1 MTTFTLSVTNVTDSA
16 DRKHV
21 SLLRDGVVVLSD
33 HFEQPFSLPEV
44 GQMLLSRYETPAGV
58 YDLSGN
64 LLPLDN
70 DTLPEL
76 PSDSGSGDNEQDP
89 EPLPEPTEPDP
100 DVDGGY

>member
-70 DTLPEL
+70 GTPPTE
-76 PSDSGSGDNEQDP
+76 
-89 EPLPEPTEPDP
+89 PEPTEPT
-100 DVDGGY
+100 DVDGGLIHEDF